1 MPGLLSFPF
10 SEETLFMRNPQFW
23 MIVGGLLLIGA
34 PVAHAATTDS
44 GQFSLSAG
52 ANYSSGKYGT
62 DTTTDIWS
70 VPVTAAYQT
79 DRWTF
84 KLAVPY
90 INISG
95 AGNVIPG
102 VGPVNNGNPSGRGR
116 GRIVGGGGSGGS
128 TVTTTSGSASGLG
141 DITASVGYQL
151 FASTDRTF
159 GLDLTGKVKFATADE
174 NKGLGTGKND
184 YGLSLDT
191 YKVSGAWTAFGGVGW
206 MKYGSSQY
214 IQLKNGV
221 NANIGADYK
230 VSPSDNIGAY
240 YYYRERIADTGDA
253 QSEIAGYWNHKFNDS
268 LRVQAYALAGF
279 ADGSP
284 DYGVGA
290 SLKYSF

>member
-1 MPGLLSFPF
+1 
-10 SEETLFMRNPQFW
+10 MRNPQHW

-44 GQFSLSAG
+44 GRFSLSAG
-52 ANYSSGKYGT
+52 ADYSSGKYGT

-70 VPVTAAYQT
+70 VPVAAAYQT

-84 KLAVPY
+84 KLTVPY

-102 VGPVNNGNPSGRGR
+102 VGKVNNGNPKGRGR
-116 GRIVGGGGSGGS
+116 GNGGVATPAPG
-128 TVTTTSGSASGLG
+128 TAASGSASGLG
-141 DITASVGYQL
+141 DITASAGYEL
-151 FASTDRTF
+151 FGSADRTF
-159 GLDLTGKVKFATADE
+159 GLDLTGKVKFGTADE
-174 NKGLGTGKND
+174 NKGLGTDKND

-214 IQLKNGV
+214 IQLKNGF

-230 VSPSDNIGAY
+230 LGASDNIGAY
-240 YYYRERIADTGDA
+240 YYYRERIADTGA
-253 QSEIAGYWNHKFNDS
+253 SQSELTGYWNHKFNDS

>member
-1 MPGLLSFPF
+1 
-10 SEETLFMRNPQFW
+10 MRNPQHW

-34 PVAHAATTDS
+34 PVAHAATTDD
-44 GQFSLSAG
+44 GRFSLSAG
-52 ANYSSGKYGT
+52 ADYSSGKYGT

-70 VPVTAAYQT
+70 VPVAAAYQT

-84 KLAVPY
+84 KLTVPY

-102 VGPVNNGNPSGRGR
+102 VGKVNNGNPKGRGR
-116 GRIVGGGGSGGS
+116 GNGGGTTLAPGS
-128 TVTTTSGSASGLG
+128 TSGSASGLG
-141 DITASVGYQL
+141 DITASAGYEL
-151 FASTDRTF
+151 FGSADRTF

-184 YGLSLDT
+184 YGLALDT

-214 IQLKNGV
+214 IQLKNGF

-230 VSPSDNIGAY
+230 LSAGDSIGAY
-240 YYYRERIADTGDA
+240 YYYRERIADTGA
-253 QSEIAGYWNHKFNDS
+253 SQSELTGYWNHKFNDS

-290 SLKYSF
+290 SLKYTF

>member
-1 MPGLLSFPF
+1 
-10 SEETLFMRNPQFW
+10 MRNPQHW

-44 GQFSLSAG
+44 GRFSLSAG
-52 ANYSSGKYGT
+52 ADYSSGKYGT

-70 VPVTAAYQT
+70 VPVAAAYQT

-84 KLAVPY
+84 KLTVPY

-102 VGPVNNGNPSGRGR
+102 VGKVNNGNPKGRGR
-116 GRIVGGGGSGGS
+116 GNGGVATPAPG
-128 TVTTTSGSASGLG
+128 TAASGSASGLG
-141 DITASVGYQL
+141 DITASAGYEL
-151 FASTDRTF
+151 FGSADRTF
-159 GLDLTGKVKFATADE
+159 GLDLTGKVKFGTADE

-184 YGLSLDT
+184 YGLSQDT

-214 IQLKNGV
+214 IQLKNGF

-230 VSPSDNIGAY
+230 LGASDNIGAY
-240 YYYRERIADTGDA
+240 YYYRERIADTGA
-253 QSEIAGYWNHKFNDS
+253 SQSELTGYWNHKFNDS

>member
-1 MPGLLSFPF
+1 
-10 SEETLFMRNPQFW
+10 MRNPHHW

-34 PVAHAATTDS
+34 PAAHAATSDS
-44 GQFSLSAG
+44 GRFSLSAG
-52 ANYSSGKYGT
+52 ADYSSGKYGT

-84 KLAVPY
+84 KLVVPY

-102 VGPVNNGNPSGRGR
+102 VGKVKNGNPKGRGR
-116 GRIVGGGGSGGS
+116 GNGGG
-128 TVTTTSGSASGLG
+128 TTTTSSGSASGLG
-141 DITASVGYQL
+141 DITASAGYEL
-151 FASTDRTF
+151 FGSADRTF
-159 GLDLTGKVKFATADE
+159 GLDLTGKVKFGTADE

-191 YKVSGAWTAFGGVGW
+191 YKVSGDWTAFGGVGW

-214 IQLKNGV
+214 IKLKNGF

-230 VSPSDNIGAY
+230 LNSSNNIGAY
-240 YYYRERIADTGDA
+240 YYYRERIADTGA
-253 QSEIAGYWNHKFNDS
+253 SQSEIAAYWNHKFNDS

>member
-1 MPGLLSFPF
+1 
-10 SEETLFMRNPQFW
+10 MRNPQHW

-44 GQFSLSAG
+44 GRFSLSAG
-52 ANYSSGKYGT
+52 ADYSSGKYGT

-70 VPVTAAYQT
+70 VPVAAAYQT

-84 KLAVPY
+84 KLTVPY

-102 VGPVNNGNPSGRGR
+102 VGKVNNGNPKGRGR
-116 GRIVGGGGSGGS
+116 GNGGG
-128 TVTTTSGSASGLG
+128 TTPVPGTAASGSASGLG
-141 DITASVGYQL
+141 DITASAGYQL

-159 GLDLTGKVKFATADE
+159 GLDLTGKVKFGTADE

-191 YKVSGAWTAFGGVGW
+191 YKVSGDWTAFGGVGW

-214 IQLKNGV
+214 IQLKNGF

-230 VSPSDNIGAY
+230 LGASDNIGAY
-240 YYYRERIADTGDA
+240 YYYRERIADTGA
-253 QSEIAGYWNHKFNDS
+253 SQSELTAYWNHKFNDS

>member
-1 MPGLLSFPF
+1 
-10 SEETLFMRNPQFW
+10 MRNPQHW
-23 MIVGGLLLIGA
+23 MIVGGMLLIGA
-34 PVAHAATTDS
+34 PVAHAATTDN
-44 GQFSLSAG
+44 GRFSLSAG
-52 ANYSSGKYGT
+52 ADYSSGKYGT

-70 VPVTAAYQT
+70 VPVAAAYQT

-84 KLAVPY
+84 KLTVPY

-102 VGPVNNGNPSGRGR
+102 VGKVNNGNPKGRGR
-116 GRIVGGGGSGGS
+116 GNGGVATPAPG
-128 TVTTTSGSASGLG
+128 TAASGSASGLG
-141 DITASVGYQL
+141 DITASAGYEL
-151 FASTDRTF
+151 FGSADRTF
-159 GLDLTGKVKFATADE
+159 GLDLTGKVKFGTADE

-214 IQLKNGV
+214 IQLKNSF

-230 VSPSDNIGAY
+230 LGASDNIGAY
-240 YYYRERIADTGDA
+240 YYYRERIADTGA
-253 QSEIAGYWNHKFNDS
+253 SQSELTGYWNHKFNDS

>member
-1 MPGLLSFPF
+1 
-10 SEETLFMRNPQFW
+10 MRNPQHW
-23 MIVGGLLLIGA
+23 MIVGGMLLIGA
-34 PVAHAATTDS
+34 PVAHAATTDN
-44 GQFSLSAG
+44 GRFSLSAG
-52 ANYSSGKYGT
+52 ADYSSGKYGT

-70 VPVTAAYQT
+70 VPVAAAYQT

-84 KLAVPY
+84 KLTVPY

-102 VGPVNNGNPSGRGR
+102 VGKVNNGNPRGRGR
-116 GRIVGGGGSGGS
+116 GNGGAMPAPE
-128 TVTTTSGSASGLG
+128 TTANGSASGLG
-141 DITASVGYQL
+141 DITASAGYEL
-151 FASTDRTF
+151 FGSADRTF
-159 GLDLTGKVKFATADE
+159 GLDLTGKVKFGTADE

-214 IQLKNGV
+214 IQLKNGF

-230 VSPSDNIGAY
+230 LNSSNNIGAY
-240 YYYRERIADTGDA
+240 YYYRERIADTGA
-253 QSEIAGYWNHKFNDS
+253 SQSEIAGYWNHKFNDS

>member
-1 MPGLLSFPF
+1 
-10 SEETLFMRNPQFW
+10 MRNPQHW

-44 GQFSLSAG
+44 GRFSLSAG
-52 ANYSSGKYGT
+52 ADYSSGKYGT

-70 VPVTAAYQT
+70 VPVAAAYQT

-84 KLAVPY
+84 KLTVPY

-102 VGPVNNGNPSGRGR
+102 VGKVNNGNPKGRGR
-116 GRIVGGGGSGGS
+116 GNGGG
-128 TVTTTSGSASGLG
+128 TTPAPGTAASGSASGLG
-141 DITASVGYQL
+141 DITASAGYEL
-151 FASTDRTF
+151 FGSADRTF
-159 GLDLTGKVKFATADE
+159 GLDLTGKVKFGTADE

-191 YKVSGAWTAFGGVGW
+191 YKVSGDWTAFGGVGW

-214 IQLKNGV
+214 IQLKNGF

-230 VSPSDNIGAY
+230 LGASDNIGAY
-240 YYYRERIADTGDA
+240 YYYRERIADTGAA
-253 QSEIAGYWNHKFNDS
+253 QSEIAAYWNHKFNDR

>member
-1 MPGLLSFPF
+1 
-10 SEETLFMRNPQFW
+10 MRNPQHW

-34 PVAHAATTDS
+34 PAAHAATTPDS
-44 GQFSLSAG
+44 DQFSVSAG
-52 ANYSSGKYGT
+52 ADYSSGKYGT

-70 VPVTAAYQT
+70 VPVTAAYQS

-84 KLAVPY
+84 KLTVPY

-102 VGPVNNGNPSGRGR
+102 VGKVKNGNPHGRGN
-116 GRIVGGGGSGGS
+116 GHGNGGTTPTPS
-128 TVTTTSGSASGLG
+128 TTTSGSASGLG
-141 DITASVGYQL
+141 DITASAGYEL
-151 FASTDRTF
+151 FGSADRTF
-159 GLDLTGKVKFATADE
+159 GLDLTGKVKFGTADE

-214 IQLKNGV
+214 IKLKNGF

-230 VSPSDNIGAY
+230 LSASDSIGAY
-240 YYYRERIADTGDA
+240 YYYRERIADGGA
-253 QSEIAGYWNHKFNDS
+253 PQSELTGYWNHKFNDN
-268 LRVQAYALAGF
+268 LRVQAYVLGGF
-279 ADGSP
+279 ANGSP

>member
-1 MPGLLSFPF
+1 
-10 SEETLFMRNPQFW
+10 MRNPQHW

-34 PVAHAATTDS
+34 PVAQAATTDS
-44 GQFSLSAG
+44 GRFSLSAG
-52 ANYSSGKYGT
+52 ADYSSGKYGT

-84 KLAVPY
+84 KLTVPY

-102 VGPVNNGNPSGRGR
+102 LGRVDNGNPIGRGL
-116 GRIVGGGGSGGS
+116 GHIIGGNGGNGGNGGG
-128 TVTTTSGSASGLG
+128 TAATTSGSASGLG
-141 DITASVGYQL
+141 DITASAGYQL
-151 FASTDRTF
+151 FASADRTF
-159 GLDLTGKVKFATADE
+159 GLDLTGKVKFGTADE

-191 YKVSGAWTAFGGVGW
+191 YKASGDWTAFGGVGW

-214 IQLKNGV
+214 IRLKNGF

-230 VSPSDNIGAY
+230 LGASDSVGAY
-240 YYYRERIADTGDA
+240 YYYRERIADTGAA
-253 QSEIAGYWNHKFNDS
+253 QSEIAGYWNHRFNDS

-284 DYGVGA
+284 DYGAGA
-290 SLKYSF
+290 SLKYAF

>member
-1 MPGLLSFPF
+1 
-10 SEETLFMRNPQFW
+10 MRNPQHW

-44 GQFSLSAG
+44 GRFSLSAG
-52 ANYSSGKYGT
+52 ADYSSGKYGT

-70 VPVTAAYQT
+70 VPVAAAYQT

-84 KLAVPY
+84 KLTVPY

-102 VGPVNNGNPSGRGR
+102 VGKVNNGNPKGRGR
-116 GRIVGGGGSGGS
+116 GNGGG
-128 TVTTTSGSASGLG
+128 TTPAPGTAASGSASGLG
-141 DITASVGYQL
+141 DITASAGYEL
-151 FASTDRTF
+151 FGSADRTF
-159 GLDLTGKVKFATADE
+159 GLDLTGKVKFGTADE

-191 YKVSGAWTAFGGVGW
+191 YKVSGDWTAFGGVGW

-214 IQLKNGV
+214 IQLKNGF

-230 VSPSDNIGAY
+230 LGASDNIGAY
-240 YYYRERIADTGDA
+240 YYYRERIADTGA
-253 QSEIAGYWNHKFNDS
+253 SQSELTAYWNHKFNDS

>member
-1 MPGLLSFPF
+1 
-10 SEETLFMRNPQFW
+10 MRNPQHW
-23 MIVGGLLLIGA
+23 MIVGGMLLIGA
-34 PVAHAATTDS
+34 PVAHAATTDN
-44 GQFSLSAG
+44 GRFSLSAG
-52 ANYSSGKYGT
+52 ADYSSGKYGT

-70 VPVTAAYQT
+70 VPVAAAYQT

-84 KLAVPY
+84 KLTVPY

-102 VGPVNNGNPSGRGR
+102 VGKVNNGNPKGRGR
-116 GRIVGGGGSGGS
+116 GNGGVATPAPG
-128 TVTTTSGSASGLG
+128 TAASGSASGLG
-141 DITASVGYQL
+141 DITASAGYEL
-151 FASTDRTF
+151 FGSADRTF
-159 GLDLTGKVKFATADE
+159 GLDLTGKVKFGTADE

-214 IQLKNGV
+214 IQLKNGF

-230 VSPSDNIGAY
+230 LGASDNIGAY
-240 YYYRERIADTGDA
+240 YYYRERIADTGA
-253 QSEIAGYWNHKFNDS
+253 SQSELTGYWNHKFNDS

>member
-1 MPGLLSFPF
+1 
-10 SEETLFMRNPQFW
+10 MRNPQHW

-34 PVAHAATTDS
+34 PVAHAATTDN
-44 GQFSLSAG
+44 GRFSLSAG
-52 ANYSSGKYGT
+52 ADYSSGKYGT

-90 INISG
+90 IDVSG

-102 VGPVNNGNPSGRGR
+102 VGKVNNGNPKGRGR
-116 GRIVGGGGSGGS
+116 GKGGGSTPPAPG
-128 TVTTTSGSASGLG
+128 TTTSGSASGLG
-141 DITASVGYQL
+141 DVTASAGYEL
-151 FASTDRTF
+151 FGSADRTF
-159 GLDLTGKVKFATADE
+159 GLDLTGKVKFGTADE

-184 YGLSLDT
+184 YGLALDT

-214 IQLKNGV
+214 IQLKNGF

-230 VSPSDNIGAY
+230 LSAGDNIGAY
-240 YYYRERIADTGDA
+240 YYYRERIADTGA
-253 QSEIAGYWNHKFNDS
+253 SQSELTGYWNHKFNDS
-268 LRVQAYALAGF
+268 LRVQAYALAGL

-290 SLKYSF
+290 SLKYAF